1 MTIEIAE
8 RLVALRKAHGFSQ
21 EDLAARLGVSRQA
34 VSKWERA
41 ESAPD
46 TDNMIALAELYGV
59 SLDDL
64 IHGENAAPQPAAMEP
79 GDADDPLPNGSY
91 FQHKA
96 EEEAREVERRRLS
109 FPYAAIVAIIYLVL
123 GACFNM
129 WHPAWLLFFTIPL
142 YYMPKSQRHPLRMI
156 GHPVMVTLIYLILGF
171 YCHLWHPGW
180 VVFLLI
186 PVVHLLPLK

>member
-8 RLVALRKAHGFSQ
+8 RLVALRKQHGLSQ

-64 IHGENAAPQPAAMEP
+64 VHGDAPAPQPSAMEP

-96 EEEAREVERRRLS
+96 EQEAREEDRRRFR
-109 FPYAAIVAIIYLVL
+109 FPYAAIVAIVYLVL
-123 GACFNM
+123 GACFNL
-129 WHPAWLLFFTIPL
+129 WHPAWLIFFTIPL
-142 YYMPKSQRHPLRMI
+142 YYMPKSHRHPLKLI
-156 GHPVMVTLIYLILGF
+156 GNPVMVTLIYLLLGF
-171 YCHLWHPGW
+171 YCNLWHPGW

-186 PVVHLLPLK
+186 PVVYLLPLK